1 MVASEVW
8 DAKTKPIDFVCNRA
22 ARRAMNIV
30 AEMRSAL
37 VRI

>member
-8 DAKTKPIDFVCNRA
+8 DAETKPIDFVCNRA
-22 ARRAMNIV
+22 ARRAMNVV
-30 AEMRSAL
+30 AEMQNAL